1 MGKMLKFNV
10 EVPSNAFIFFKYID
24 EFLSMKAKF
33 IEDSLEK
40 FNKFIIKST
49 VTSAESDKDSNSNII
64 KNLGTIIL
72 GSVALLI
79 AMILTA
85 ILIKFSRIPLIMK
98 ITNAVKNKLFYN
110 SILRTGVQSY
120 MQISIVA
127 FSSLESK
134 RDNTSIGIGIL
145 FLSFIVFFLIFAH
158 IFLRKNLSS
167 LSNPNF

>member
-40 FNKFIIKST
+40 FNKFIIKT
-49 VTSAESDKDSNSNII
+49 AVTSAESDKDSNSNII

-110 SILRTGVQSY
+110 SILRTAVQSY
-120 MQISIVA
+120 M
-127 FSSLESK
+127 
-134 RDNTSIGIGIL
+134 
-145 FLSFIVFFLIFAH
+145 
-158 IFLRKNLSS
+158 
-167 LSNPNF
+167 